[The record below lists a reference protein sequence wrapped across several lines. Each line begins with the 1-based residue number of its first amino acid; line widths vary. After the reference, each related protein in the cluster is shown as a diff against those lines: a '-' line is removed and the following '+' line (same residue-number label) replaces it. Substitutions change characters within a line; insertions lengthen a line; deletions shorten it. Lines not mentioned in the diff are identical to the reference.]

1 MEPLTPKLYQES
13 VLGSL
18 DAYFNACHETGDPD
32 TAFYRTTKELWGN
45 GLQYRPIAGFPA
57 DMPYFCLRV
66 PTGGG
71 KTRLAARAVEL
82 VNSMLLRTE
91 HSVILWLVTEAAG
104 EKAFNAALGAGDPL
118 LQCLRADLQAL
129 LLMANARDELVLHV
143 ALGWMAGLCGRVG
156 DALPWLDG
164 TALVSVRFRTS
175 RSLALTG
182 GGFPAIARVFPMNE
196 SIEAIQTEA
205 LAQITAA
212 RDERAL
218 EDARVAV
225 LGKKGSLTR
234 VSAGIKDVPQE
245 DKAAVGQL
253 LNAARA
259 AITAALEAKQLA
271 LRDLADRAALAGIDV
286 TLPARDLP
294 CGALH
299 PLTLIRDESIGILR
313 RMGFALAEGPEI
325 EDEFHCFDALNTPA
339 DHPAR
344 NEKDTFYFDSGKLL
358 RTHTSSV
365 QIRTMESQAPPVRII
380 APGSAYRRDE
390 IDATHLSAFNQLEG
404 LYVDADVSLPDLKG
418 TLEYFLHELFGTNT
432 AVRFRPHF
440 FPFTE
445 PSFEID
451 VQLQLKGQPPRWIEV
466 AGCGM
471 VDPAV
476 FDAINRSRKDHA
488 YDPEKVTGFAF
499 GMGLDRL
506 AMIRWGI
513 KDIRLLIENDVRFL
527 RQFA

>member
-1 MEPLTPKLYQES
+1 MKDQ
-13 VLGSL
+13 
-18 DAYFNACHETGDPD
+18 
-32 TAFYRTTKELWGN
+32 
-45 GLQYRPIAGFPA
+45 
-57 DMPYFCLRV
+57 
-66 PTGGG
+66 
-71 KTRLAARAVEL
+71 LAA
-82 VNSMLLRTE
+82 
-91 HSVILWLVTEAAG
+91 
-104 EKAFNAALGAGDPL
+104 
-118 LQCLRADLQAL
+118 
-129 LLMANARDELVLHV
+129 
-143 ALGWMAGLCGRVG
+143 
-156 DALPWLDG
+156 
-164 TALVSVRFRTS
+164 
-175 RSLALTG
+175 
-182 GGFPAIARVFPMNE
+182 
-196 SIEAIQTEA
+196 IETEA
-205 LAQITAA
+205 LGQIAA
-212 RDERAL
+212 AATERAL

-225 LGKKGSLTR
+225 LGKKGSLTLAA
-234 VSAGIKDVPQE
+234 AGIKDVPKE

-259 AITAALEAKQLA
+259 AITAALEAKQHA
-271 LRDLADRAALAGIDV
+271 LREIADRAALAGIDA
-286 TLPARDLP
+286 TLPARGLP
-294 CGALH
+294 LGALH
-299 PLTLIRDESIGILR
+299 PLTQIRDQAVGILR
-313 RMGFALAEGPEI
+313 RMGFALADGPEI

-365 QIRTMESQAPPVRII
+365 QIRSMEAQVPPLRII

-390 IDATHLSAFNQLEG
+390 IDATHLSVFNQLEG
-404 LYVDADVSLPDLKG
+404 LAVGPDVSLPDLKG
-418 TLEYFLHELFGTNT
+418 TLEYFLRELFGTST
-432 AVRFRPHF
+432 EVRFRPHF

-451 VQLQLKGQPPRWIEV
+451 VQLHIKGQAPRWIEV

-476 FDAINRSRKDHA
+476 FAAINQSRKDNA
-488 YDPEKVTGFAF
+488 YDPQTTTGFAF